1 MIVVCFGCGGGGVG
15 GGGSGAKSHFILR
28 NLKFK
33 FSTLTLESGALLIQL
48 GAKTKKG
55 PV

>member
-1 MIVVCFGCGGGGVG
+1 MVFVVGFGGGC
-15 GGGSGAKSHFILR
+15 SGAKSHFILR
-28 NLKFK
+28 NIKFK

-48 GAKTKKG
+48 GAETKER